1 MWFRR
6 DLRLSDHPALN
17 AAATAG
23 AVLPVFVVDHAI
35 WGPSGEVRR
44 EYLRRSLDAL
54 DQSLHGCLTIRTGNP
69 AEVLPTLAREVG
81 ASSVHISADHAPYG
95 SQRDDAVGRTLT
107 DIGVLLER
115 SGSPYAVSPGRV
127 RKADGTPYRVFTP
140 FYRAW
145 CAHGWRLPAR
155 VAGDLALVDGVS
167 SDQLPAA
174 AEDLTG
180 APFTQLPAAGE
191 AAALKRW
198 HAFAD
203 EALGAYADG
212 RDRPDLPATSRLS
225 VHLKYGEIHPRTLLA
240 GLTGLADLGGGR
252 ERLAKPHEV
261 FRKELAWREFYADV
275 LHHEPQ
281 SAREYLRE
289 EFTRMQY
296 DTGLDAERNL
306 EAWQQGLTGFPI
318 VDAGMRQLLHEG
330 WMHNRVRMVVASF
343 LVKDLHVEWQ
353 QGARWFMQHLVDGD
367 LASNSHGW
375 QWTAGCG
382 TDAAPY
388 FRIFNPVTQ
397 GKRFDP
403 DGDYV
408 RHYVP
413 ELQHL
418 AGATAHEPWATD
430 EGYAKGYPKPIVD
443 HAEERVEALR
453 RYEEI
458 RTASPT
464 GSAEQ

>member
-1 MWFRR
+1 MSVSRSIMWFRR

-17 AAATAG
+17 AAAAAG

-44 EYLRRSLDAL
+44 EYLRRSLDTL

-81 ASSVHISADHAPYG
+81 AASVHISADHAPYG
-95 SQRDDAVGRTLT
+95 SQRDNAVDRTLT
-107 DIGVLLER
+107 DIGVSLER

-145 CAHGWRLPAR
+145 CEHGWRLPAQA
-155 VAGDLALVDGVS
+155 VGDLALVDGVG

-174 AEDLTG
+174 AEDLAG

-191 AAALKRW
+191 AAALERW
-198 HAFAD
+198 RTFAD

-240 GLTGLADLGGGR
+240 GLAGLTGLADRGDPAVGR
-252 ERLAKPHEV
+252 ERLTKLAKPHEV

-289 EFTRMQY
+289 EFSRMQY
-296 DTGLDAERNL
+296 DTGLDA
-306 EAWQQGLTGFPI
+306 
-318 VDAGMRQLLHEG
+318 
-330 WMHNRVRMVVASF
+330 
-343 LVKDLHVEWQ
+343 
-353 QGARWFMQHLVDGD
+353 
-367 LASNSHGW
+367 
-375 QWTAGCG
+375 
-382 TDAAPY
+382 
-388 FRIFNPVTQ
+388 
-397 GKRFDP
+397 
-403 DGDYV
+403 
-408 RHYVP
+408 
-413 ELQHL
+413 
-418 AGATAHEPWATD
+418 
-430 EGYAKGYPKPIVD
+430 
-443 HAEERVEALR
+443 
-453 RYEEI
+453 
-458 RTASPT
+458 
-464 GSAEQ
+464 